1 MSDVAVV
8 VEPSATPEVTQNFE
22 PETFTPAQHTE
33 WMKTGKVPDV
43 KPAADPSP
51 AAKEVVAS
59 ESATEPQQEEKE
71 LGKAGQARI
80 RELAAEVKELK
91 AKLAPPAVKTES
103 APVKAAKA
111 APMPVFGEK
120 GHEDETFG
128 DFEARKLE
136 HVVQTAL
143 ATDRAER
150 EKERVEA
157 STAAAKKAVEDAW
170 SERVTAAAGELKM
183 SVDEFKAKAFSK
195 DVPISDTM
203 DQFIL
208 DSDIGPK
215 VLHYFADHVDEAKA
229 IASMPAWKAARA
241 LIAIEQSL
249 SATEAPE
256 KKVAPVVPI
265 TKAAR
270 PAPDLNAKGGA
281 PVDELK
287 AAIEADDFSRFNEIQ
302 NQKLLARR
310 RG

>member
-33 WMKTGKVPDV
+33 WMKTGKVPDA

-51 AAKEVVAS
+51 VEKQVVVP
-59 ESATEPQQEEKE
+59 ESATTQQQGEKE

-80 RELAAEVKELK
+80 RELAAKVKELE
-91 AKLAPPAVKTES
+91 AKLAPAVKTES

-143 ATDRAER
+143 AMDRAER

-215 VLHYFADHVDEAKA
+215 VLHYFSDHVDEAKA

-249 SATEAPE
+249 SVEAPE

-270 PAPDLNAKGGA
+270 PAPDLNAKSGA

-287 AAIEADDFSRFNEIQ
+287 AAVEAGDMKRFNELEDA
-302 NQKLLARR
+302 KLLARR